1 MQSIAGILCKKEF
14 SLKIAPGDKEGMGDG
29 KSIPIGSL
37 KR

>member
-1 MQSIAGILCKKEF
+1 MQTIAGILCKKEF
-14 SLKIAPGDKEGMGDG
+14 SLKISAGHKEGMGDG

>member
-14 SLKIAPGDKEGMGDG
+14 SLKIALGHKEGMGDG
-29 KSIPIGSL
+29 KSIAIRSL